1 MIYVLSALAGFA
13 YGCLFCYG
21 NHKILMNAVDSVDP
35 VKEPRKAATK
45 VMRAYIFR
53 WLVSLVSL
61 VLVIFICKLLPL
73 HFLSTII
80 AAAVGLTVP
89 SQIWHIRHDKVS
101 NQPLATVKKE
111 VVVDDGTSA
120 ASAPSEKPTKEATA
134 PEQKDGDWQVWED
147 WNDWDTW
154 EDDDRNSS
162 QTQPS
167 QKEETT
173 PKQS

>member
-101 NQPLATVKKE
+101 NQPPAETKGE
-111 VVVDDGTSA
+111 VSSADGTSA
-120 ASAPSEKPTKEATA
+120 ASAPSAKPTKEAAA
-134 PEQKDGDWQVWED
+134 PEQGEGDWQAWED

-154 EDDDRNSS
+154 EEDADNASPARSA
-162 QTQPS
+162 
-167 QKEETT
+167 QKKDTT